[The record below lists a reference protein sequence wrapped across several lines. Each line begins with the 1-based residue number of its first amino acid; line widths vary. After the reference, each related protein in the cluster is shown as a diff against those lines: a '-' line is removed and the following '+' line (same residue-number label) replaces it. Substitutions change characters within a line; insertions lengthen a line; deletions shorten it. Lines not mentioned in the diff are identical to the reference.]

1 MDRKVVIIGAGDHG
15 RGVLEILREAS
26 RTSTRADV
34 IGFVDDAPDKQ
45 GASISGVSVLG
56 GIDWIRSSREP
67 DVDYVI
73 AVANTRTKAH
83 IARRLDSRA
92 LTFVAAIHP
101 SVILAGGV
109 RVEPGAILNAGVVV
123 AYDTLVCAHSTVN
136 LNATL
141 GHDCT
146 LGRFSTVAPGAN
158 IAGHVQLG
166 EGCDVGMNA
175 TVAAGLAIGEWSSI
189 ALGAVVMK
197 NVAAGQRVFGNPAR
211 LVPMPSQRP
220 ADFCAHEP

>member
-26 RTSTRADV
+26 RTDPRFDV
-34 IGFVDDAPDKQ
+34 IGFLDDAPAKQ
-45 GASISGVSVLG
+45 GASIAGVSVLG

-67 DVDYVI
+67 DVHYVI
-73 AVANTRTKAH
+73 AVADTRAKAQ
-83 IARRLDSRA
+83 IARRLDQQA

-109 RVEPGAILNAGVVV
+109 RVEPGTILNAGVVV
-123 AYDTLVCAHSTVN
+123 AYDTLICAHSTVN
-136 LNATL
+136 LNATV
-141 GHDCT
+141 GHDCI

-175 TVAAGLAIGEWSSI
+175 TVAAGLTIGEWSSI
-189 ALGAVVMK
+189 ALGSVVMRDI
-197 NVAAGQRVFGNPAR
+197 AAGQRVFGNPAR
-211 LVPMPSQRP
+211 LIPTGSL
-220 ADFCAHEP
+220 AHT

>member
-15 RGVLEILREAS
+15 RGALEILREAS
-26 RTSTRADV
+26 RRGPRVDV
-34 IGFVDDAPDKQ
+34 IGFLDDAPQKH
-45 GASISGVSVLG
+45 GASIADVPVLG

-67 DVDYVI
+67 DVHYVI
-73 AVANTRTKAH
+73 AVADTRAKAQ
-83 IARRLDSRA
+83 IARRLDQQA

-109 RVEPGAILNAGVVV
+109 RVEPGTILNAGVVV
-123 AYDTLVCAHSTVN
+123 AYDTLICAHSTVN
-136 LNATL
+136 LNATV
-141 GHDCT
+141 GHDCI

-175 TVAAGLAIGEWSSI
+175 TVAAGLTIGEWSSI
-189 ALGAVVMK
+189 ALGSVVMRDI
-197 NVAAGQRVFGNPAR
+197 AAGQRVFGNPAR
-211 LVPMPSQRP
+211 LIPTGSL
-220 ADFCAHEP
+220 AHT